1 MPEKQD
7 IIPLVY
13 GTTLFR
19 FFILI
24 MLFLSLLYGQQSLV
38 ILSLLLLTLFSLA
51 RIWCRFSQRG
61 LEYQLTST
69 KEKIFAGE
77 DTVLKARVRNH
88 KFLPVWLEI
97 SVVLDKLLDFDLNS
111 KICDYG
117 QVNGLKKY
125 NTPRKAEAIIMGNK
139 TDNASESQIITSND
153 PSPFISTKATV
164 HGKSSL
170 FWKQQAEW
178 EWKLKPLKRGQYIAG
193 PVKLTTGDIFG
204 LYKSEAEAALQKKI
218 TVYPRLVK
226 LNPLSPLFKELFGMP
241 GSKSPVVDPFFPV
254 STRDY
259 SASRPAR
266 HIHWKASARHDHL
279 QEKVFEP
286 STQEKKILVI
296 DVSGF
301 SEDTDLLFEKTL
313 EAVASLAVY
322 LEKKGRTFGLISNGM
337 ITAESNQPSTAI
349 LPTGAGSHQLLLLL
363 DMLARLKSKT
373 QNEPLATLLQQT
385 IQGSGITAL
394 YFNHSILNHEKST
407 LNIFSRLKIPTI
419 SISAQKPTSFS
430 PEAYSLDQL
439 ISNREIAAR

>member
-19 FFILI
+19 VIILI

-51 RIWCRFSQRG
+51 RIWCRFSRKG

-69 KEKIFAGE
+69 NDKIFAGE

-97 SVVLDKLLDFDLNS
+97 SVILDKLLDFDLNS
-111 KICDYG
+111 KVCEYG
-117 QVNGLKKY
+117 Q
-125 NTPRKAEAIIMGNK
+125 A
-139 TDNASESQIITSND
+139 DD
-153 PSPFISTKATV
+153 PSPFISTKAAV

-178 EWKLKPLKRGQYIAG
+178 EWELKPVKRGQYIAG
-193 PVKLTTGDIFG
+193 PVNLTTGDIFG

-218 TVYPRLVK
+218 TVYPRLIK

-241 GSKSPVVDPFFPV
+241 GSKSPVVDPVFPV

-266 HIHWKASARHDHL
+266 HIHWKASARHDRL

-286 STQEKKILVI
+286 STQEKTILVI

-301 SEDTDLLFEKTL
+301 SEETDLLFERTL
-313 EAVASLAVY
+313 EVVASLAVY
-322 LEKKGRTFGLISNGM
+322 LENKGRTFGLISNGL
-337 ITAESNQPSTAI
+337 ITAESDQASTAI
-349 LPTGAGSHQLLLLL
+349 LPAGAGSHQLLLLL
-363 DMLARLKSKT
+363 DMLARLKRKT
-373 QNEPLATLLQQT
+373 QKMPLSTLLQQT

-394 YFNHSILNHEKST
+394 YFNYSISNHEKST
-407 LNIFSRLKIPTI
+407 LNIFNRLKIPAI
-419 SISAQKPTSFS
+419 SISAQKPATFS

-439 ISNREIAAR
+439 ISNRETAAI